1 MAYPY
6 TRSRARGEVA
16 DSDIE
21 PSDSAPSAA
30 TSPPPSIFVGPNVE
44 AVEGSESV
52 STESAGPVSAPAHL
66 AGSPPTSGSHGVLG
80 PASSSQV
87 GVSALGY
94 PSGHAG
100 PPDSGSQMSRSLA
113 TGIAEAESSA
123 NKLEQAPYTSSRQ
136 PPAATAAAETAAAG
150 GPTYDTFL

>member
-6 TRSRARGEVA
+6 TRSRARGDLG
-16 DSDIE
+16 DSDVE
-21 PSDSAPSAA
+21 PSDPAPSAA
-30 TSPPPSIFVGPNVE
+30 TSPQPSILAGPKAK
-44 AVEGSESV
+44 AVEESESV
-52 STESAGPVSAPAHL
+52 YATESAGPVSAPAHL

-113 TGIAEAESSA
+113 TGIAEAGSSVS
-123 NKLEQAPYTSSRQ
+123 KLEQSSHTS
-136 PPAATAAAETAAAG
+136 TG

>member
-6 TRSRARGEVA
+6 TRSRARGDLG
-16 DSDIE
+16 DSDVE
-21 PSDSAPSAA
+21 PSDPAPSAA
-30 TSPPPSIFVGPNVE
+30 TSPQPSILAGPKAK
-44 AVEGSESV
+44 AVEESESV

-113 TGIAEAESSA
+113 TGIAEAESSVS
-123 NKLEQAPYTSSRQ
+123 NLEQSSHTSHTS
-136 PPAATAAAETAAAG
+136 TG